1 MRVVVRVAIG
11 QAAAMFRQIG
21 RELHGTGK
29 VTNMGDGDGGYCG
42 YVARVARGGGTL
54 GECLGRLFENSQKVQ
69 IKRPN

>member
-1 MRVVVRVAIG
+1 MIPKAEMLSLVRQTMRVVVRVAIG

-42 YVARVARGGGTL
+42 
-54 GECLGRLFENSQKVQ
+54 
-69 IKRPN
+69 